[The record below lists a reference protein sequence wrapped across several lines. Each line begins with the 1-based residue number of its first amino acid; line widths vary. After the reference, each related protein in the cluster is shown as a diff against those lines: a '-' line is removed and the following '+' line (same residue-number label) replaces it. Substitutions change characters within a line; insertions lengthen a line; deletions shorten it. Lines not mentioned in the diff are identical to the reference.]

1 MAILVA
7 LGYER
12 LGISTMWRFVLPA
25 IGLIGT
31 VAAIRYNVIIP
42 YS

>member
-7 LGYER
+7 FGYER
-12 LGISTMWRFVLPA
+12 LGIAPAWRFPLPA
-25 IGLIGT
+25 IGAIGT